1 MCNLNIM
8 DYVSFRTCIKPLRN
22 VDHLTLDVPFS
33 WTETFENSFFIRI
46 CRLWNDL
53 PLKIRDLSSLSIF
66 RRNLISFYD
75 NMFNTN
81 FLWVYFLI

>member
-22 VDHLTLDVPFS
+22 VDYLTLDVPFS
-33 WTETFENSFFIRI
+33 WTETFKNSFIIRI
-46 CRLWNDL
+46 CHLWNDL
-53 PLKIRDLSSLSIF
+53 SLKISDSSSLSIF

-75 NMFNTN
+75 DMFNTN
-81 FLWVYFLI
+81 CL